1 MNTPADHYAAAGAI
15 LAEINKTSEEAKPRI
30 EGMLADGAYEQAR
43 EAADV
48 MAQMVGL
55 GLAQAQV
62 HATLATV
69 DPDVLWPARKSSP
82 WGCKRGCGPDIQN
95 PACPDHGAC
104 ICSTLAHEPLA
115 KTAMHPDCPI
125 HGEKG

>member
-1 MNTPADHYAAAGAI
+1 MTPAENYARAGEI
-15 LAEINKTSEEAKPRI
+15 LAEINRTSEEAKQRI

-69 DPDVLWPARKSSP
+69 SP
-82 WGCKRGCGPDIQN
+82 NVAFHAPPRTE
-95 PACPDHGAC
+95 AGAGVTVTSVFQQC